1 MKDKLSYGQ
10 LYNELETLN
19 TSAYDSLLNEDFEEF
34 QNTIDEFSN
43 SGIMEQ
49 EKFAAAREAYRYS
62 SMPFTLDGIWISVD
76 SHNPLDRPVTDFS
89 GLPIQ
94 ELHKRDVQ
102 PVYAYLT
109 EQQKIEP
116 EKSKV
121 ASRRIDPLQQ
131 YIELYKNLYT
141 DPSYKDKGAFSIP
154 LVSDA
159 EKHKMAYINRITE
172 LAAAR
177 SKSYTTYDFTCL
189 PLNGMKII
197 DNEKLKELDVPGK
210 IKYLTE
216 TFDNLYDPAK
226 NKNRFK
232 ITDCFAFKGYE
243 KILASNYMQGKG
255 IDRKNWKHYKKGT
268 LPNIPEFYLQLAF
281 YLTIPSSAEIEKFM
295 NLHGYSI
302 KSPMTRFGGIRDGN
316 ITRPVLHRDLC
327 RWIDA
332 GIDYNLI
339 NEMCGLKLEIKEVRK
354 PSAKSATQ

>member
-1 MKDKLSYGQ
+1 MKDKLSYTQ
-10 LYNELETLN
+10 LYNEIETLN
-19 TSAYDSLLNEDFEEF
+19 TSVYDSLLNEDYEEF
-34 QNTIDEFSN
+34 QNTIDEFTA

-49 EKFAAAREAYRYS
+49 EEFATARKAYRYS
-62 SMPFTLDGIWISVD
+62 AMPITFDGIWISVD
-76 SHNPLDRPVTDFS
+76 SHNPLDRPVTDYS

-94 ELHKRDVQ
+94 ELHKRGVQ

-121 ASRRIDPLQQ
+121 ASNRIDPLLQ

-141 DPSYKDKGAFSIP
+141 KPSPKGGFSIP
-154 LVSDA
+154 LVSDVK
-159 EKHKMAYINRITE
+159 KHKMVYINRITE
-172 LAAAR
+172 LAATR

-197 DNEKLKELDVPGK
+197 DNEKLRNLDSSGK

-216 TFDNLYDPAK
+216 IFDNLYDPAK
-226 NKNRFK
+226 NRNRFK
-232 ITDCFAFKGYE
+232 ITDCFSFKGYE

-255 IDRKNWKHYKKGT
+255 IDRKNWKRYKKGI

-302 KSPMTRFGGIRDGN
+302 KSPMTQFGSIGDGSN
-316 ITRPVLHRDLC
+316 THPVLHKDLC

-339 NEMCGLKLEIKEVRK
+339 NEICGLKLEQKEVRK
-354 PSAKSATQ
+354 SSAKVTIQ